1 MAKFIQRQQKAL
13 IEIAAKTPQVR
24 PFAGDTPR
32 DKEERIRRATGEG
45 WEAFEYFCIT
55 YFPHIFTKP
64 FTNQHKEM
72 FQETEAA
79 SGVIGITGFRGLGK
93 TVLMGVVYPLWK
105 IVKGCQYVIHTA
117 ADIDLACE
125 RTAFTLN
132 ELKENRRLLMDYP
145 YLEVVEGEKDN
156 FYLKN
161 RCRIRARSIKQ
172 SHRGTFNDKN
182 MKRPG
187 IIVCDDID
195 KEENVGS
202 QTIGKRKMDKIT
214 QELAGALDPAEPG
227 KVVWLGNLVHPNYAI
242 CQFMELIIGEIRA
255 DNPELD
261 PRDQKVIKTSQLALL
276 RYSLEDSKAGAHGRS
291 NIRIKCCRS

>member
-13 IEIAAKTPQVR
+13 VEIAAKTPQVR

-45 WEAFEYFCIT
+45 WEAFQYFCIT

-161 RCRIRARSIKQ
+161 RC
-172 SHRGTFNDKN
+172 
-182 MKRPG
+182 P
-187 IIVCDDID
+187 
-195 KEENVGS
+195 
-202 QTIGKRKMDKIT
+202 
-214 QELAGALDPAEPG
+214 L
-227 KVVWLGNLVHPNYAI
+227 
-242 CQFMELIIGEIRA
+242 
-255 DNPELD
+255 
-261 PRDQKVIKTSQLALL
+261 
-276 RYSLEDSKAGAHGRS
+276 
-291 NIRIKCCRS
+291 